1 MDTHLSFRRLL
12 SVYISG
18 AVLNPETTVVNTM
31 LTINPC
37 PSGTDIPWSG
47 ERVGGQKIN
56 KAIKVNKIMSNR

>member
-1 MDTHLSFRRLL
+1 VDTHLCFRRLL

-18 AVLNPETTVVNTM
+18 AVLNPETIVVNTM
-31 LTINPC
+31 LMINSC

-47 ERVGGQKIN
+47 ERVAGQKIN